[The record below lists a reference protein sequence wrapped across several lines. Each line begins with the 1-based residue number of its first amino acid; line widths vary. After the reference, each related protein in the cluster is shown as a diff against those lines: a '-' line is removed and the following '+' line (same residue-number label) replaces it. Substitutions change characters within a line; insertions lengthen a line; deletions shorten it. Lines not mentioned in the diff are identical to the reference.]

1 MGASVCS
8 FGCVAC
14 LFVCLRLVYA
24 PLVPEC
30 LWPPGCTSFDSLS
43 IGVQLGQRV
52 AREFHGKWAWVFGF
66 GFWVLGSGSCVF
78 GLSSWG
84 LEFNG
89 AFWPHA
95 ASAARV

>member
-1 MGASVCS
+1 MWVLVFVRSV
-8 FGCVAC
+8 VLLVC

-66 GFWVLGSGSCVF
+66 GCWVLGAVF
-78 GLSSWG
+78 LD
-84 LEFNG
+84 
-89 AFWPHA
+89 
-95 ASAARV
+95 